1 MKFLIVISALA
12 QIALGTPID
21 AKGASESP
29 GFLSGDVI
37 QAPLNIPV
45 NLVGNSVNVIGV
57 GNPTFGNEGTNTSDK
72 V

>member
-1 MKFLIVISALA
+1 MKFLIVLSALT
-12 QIALGTPID
+12 QLTLGTPID
-21 AKGASESP
+21 ATGASQSP

-57 GNPTFGNEGTNTSDK
+57 GNPTFGNEGTNTSENL
-72 V
+72 